1 MVSQDFI
8 NDIKIGT
15 NVIDGKEYKD
25 TLQAV
30 AEITCEIV
38 MKTLGPYA
46 STTVIDDGSSTYCG
60 SWYI

>member
-1 MVSQDFI
+1 MVSYDFI

-30 AEITCEIV
+30 AEIT
-38 MKTLGPYA
+38 
-46 STTVIDDGSSTYCG
+46 
-60 SWYI
+60 